1 MESKS
6 NEVGPEDKVEKI
18 NSEDE
23 NATIGFLEAL
33 RIPVNMWTNST

>member
-6 NEVGPEDKVEKI
+6 NEAGPEDKVEKI

-33 RIPVNMWTNST
+33 RIPVNMWTNSA